1 MHEIIRLH
9 IEGMV
14 NGPELLLTVKEPDG
28 TLTTLPADEME
39 EYVKTRRPVVY
50 RGMTLD
56 ELDKPF
62 PAGAER
68 TAEAREMGLWDE
80 EIWANTSPE
89 FVKYLDENWERLSK
103 RVKPENK

>member
-1 MHEIIRLH
+1 MHEIIKLH

-14 NGPELLLTVKEPDG
+14 NGPELLLTVSEPDG

-56 ELDKPF
+56 ELYKPF
-62 PAGAER
+62 PE
-68 TAEAREMGLWDE
+68 TDIEADREKGLWDE
-80 EIWANTSPE
+80 EIWACEAPE

-103 RVKPENK
+103 RMKPENK